1 MCACHHDEARTR
13 NRPQFAK
20 TVCVLRAAS
29 KLRKELDLR
38 LPLGIAR
45 PTVGYGFTQYGCSH
59 LAFPLLFG
67 SVMRLAII
75 IAFLV
80 AALFVGSCSA
90 GGTHQMRPPNPDA
103 TDMLTGFTGVWN
115 GTSTSSVN
123 AAKVKI
129 SFDMNRDGNN
139 LKGSYRCAP
148 FNATCRNNI
157 QNGWVHGQTSARGFT
172 VSMEDSS
179 WCTFVLDD
187 FYPPAGDGEYT
198 CYTNGGI
205 ADIGTFEVK
214 GPSTQSGDIGAQNER
229 PPS

>member
-1 MCACHHDEARTR
+1 
-13 NRPQFAK
+13 
-20 TVCVLRAAS
+20 
-29 KLRKELDLR
+29 
-38 LPLGIAR
+38 
-45 PTVGYGFTQYGCSH
+45 
-59 LAFPLLFG
+59 
-67 SVMRLAII
+67 
-75 IAFLV
+75 
-80 AALFVGSCSA
+80 
-90 GGTHQMRPPNPDA
+90 
-103 TDMLTGFTGVWN
+103 MLTGFTGVWD